1 MMVLSNLRNAL
12 CHTMR
17 FKFARVSLPSC
28 SESPGTFV
36 LKTALEFCVLNP
48 IMIHNLRQ
56 EANPL
61 TDPLR
66 DDGYRSEYQRGDSRS
81 VQ

>member
-1 MMVLSNLRNAL
+1 MMVSSNLRNAL
-12 CHTMR
+12 CHTTR
-17 FKFARVSLPSC
+17 FKFARVSFPSC

-36 LKTALEFCVLNP
+36 LKTALESCVLNLL
-48 IMIHNLRQ
+48 IIHNLRQ

-66 DDGYRSEYQRGDSRS
+66 DDGYHSECQRGDSRS